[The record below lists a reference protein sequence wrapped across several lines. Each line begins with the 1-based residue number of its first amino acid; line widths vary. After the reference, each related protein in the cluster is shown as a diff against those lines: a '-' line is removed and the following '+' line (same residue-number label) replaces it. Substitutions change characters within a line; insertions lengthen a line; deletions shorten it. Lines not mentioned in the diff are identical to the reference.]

1 MTPSSRR
8 TFLAGAGL
16 VATTALAGCAGFAG
30 PTVTENSTRSYSVGA
45 YDAVAV
51 DNRNGDVRVEP
62 ATSDREEV
70 EVEIRKRG
78 RSQDALD
85 AVGVEDTVEDG
96 VLTLESA
103 YENRLSNVSVRLV
116 VLLPDGISLASA
128 ATANGDVVAENVPGD
143 ASLSSANGDAEAVDV
158 DGYVA
163 VSSANGD
170 AIARGTTGIAG
181 ASTANGEVDVEVF
194 ALRGDVD
201 LSSGNGDVEAGV
213 APDLDAEV
221 ELSVGNGDIEE
232 EVEFTRRRSS
242 PNRVEGRLGEGGPTL
257 SCSSGNGDVRL
268 YTLEA

>member
-16 VATTALAGCAGFAG
+16 VTTTALAGCAGFAG
-30 PTVTENSTRSYSVGA
+30 PTVTENSTQTYSPGA

-51 DNRNGDVRVEP
+51 ENRNGDVRVEP
-62 ATSDREEV
+62 ATSGREEV

-85 AVGVEDTVEDG
+85 AVSVADTVDDG
-96 VLTLESA
+96 VLTLESE

-116 VLLPDGISLASA
+116 VLLPEGISLASVE
-128 ATANGDVVAENVPGD
+128 TGNGDVRAERVVGD

-158 DGYVA
+158 DGYVD

-170 AIARGTTGIAG
+170 AIARGTTGVAG

-194 ALRGDVD
+194 ALREDVEC
-201 LSSGNGDVEAGV
+201 SSGNGDVEVGV
-213 APDLDAEV
+213 APGLDAEV
-221 ELSVGNGDIEE
+221 ELTVGNGDIED
-232 EVEFTRRRSS
+232 EVSFSQRSSS

-257 SCSSGNGDVRL
+257 SCSAGNGDVRL
-268 YTLEA
+268 YTLES